1 MSLDEHTMTLHKV
14 LESIDKRLT
23 GIELKL
29 ESVIRLEEKV
39 SNQEQ
44 VISRYGRRLDEGDG
58 RMRKLELWQAEHN
71 PDLII
76 TTLKSNRDS
85 IDSIKAEVLDLRS
98 TGNVNRGQKD
108 IGKEILK
115 WIGAILAAWIIYKA
129 TRGM

>member
-1 MSLDEHTMTLHKV
+1 VSLDEHTMTLHKV